1 MTHAWRNY
9 ADQRESALQ
18 SIDSDWIFFIDADE
32 RSSPAQ
38 ATEIR
43 AAIATNPQI
52 VGCWLPRHNY
62 IVGHLTRH
70 AGWYPDYQLRV
81 LRRDKARYDLTR
93 AVHELVLLDGESVQL
108 TTPLIHYNYQDWRQF
123 HDKQRRYTRYAAE
136 TLFAQGV
143 HVKPQNYIL
152 QPLRQFWWRFVTLA
166 GWRDGWHG
174 FRLSVL
180 MGWYEWR
187 KYVALGQCWRRAARS
202 SA

>member
-62 IVGHLTRH
+62 IVGH
-70 AGWYPDYQLRV
+70 
-81 LRRDKARYDLTR
+81 LTR